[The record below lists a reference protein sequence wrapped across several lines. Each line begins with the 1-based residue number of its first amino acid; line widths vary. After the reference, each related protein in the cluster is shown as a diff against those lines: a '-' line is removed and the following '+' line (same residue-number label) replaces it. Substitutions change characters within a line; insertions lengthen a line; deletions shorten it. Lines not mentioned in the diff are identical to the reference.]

1 MKCSIINDPVP
12 YLLMEDVYSE
22 EEFKLVQ
29 QELEFLQPKLQNPE
43 FTESASITGN
53 VIFKN
58 NTGVFLDSVYLNRN
72 FSDIL
77 RINRKFF
84 RQEIFD
90 LAAQC
95 HPSLRLIQTSKRDTT
110 LISYY
115 DNGDYYKPHID
126 GSVISIVGWVY
137 KEPKNF
143 TGGDFIFSDY
153 NVKVD
158 PKNNSFIMFLSCYK
172 HEVDEVKITDP
183 NKYCSGRFSIT
194 TFCTH

>member
-1 MKCSIINDPVP
+1 MKCYIINEPVP

-22 EEFKLVQ
+22 EELKLVH
-29 QELEFLQPKLQNPE
+29 QELEFLHPKLQNPE
-43 FTESASITGN
+43 FTESASITGD
-53 VIFKN
+53 VIKN
-58 NTGVFLDSVYLNRN
+58 NTGIFLDSVYLNRN

-84 RQEIFD
+84 RQEVFD
-90 LAAQC
+90 LAALC
-95 HPSLRLIQTSKRDTT
+95 HPSLRLIQTSKRDST

-126 GSVISIVGWVY
+126 SSTISIVGWVY

-143 TGGDFIFSDY
+143 TGGDFFFSDY
-153 NVKVD
+153 NIKVE

-172 HEVDEVKITDP
+172 HEVDEVIMTDS
-183 NKYCSGRFSIT
+183 NKYFSGRFSIT
-194 TFCTH
+194 TFCAH